1 MHSYLNKMMKDLCCI
16 GHITRDKIIT
26 PQSEVYMDGGT
37 SFYMSRGMSQ
47 LPHNVNYE
55 LVTKVG
61 QGQMP
66 EVEKLRQ
73 RDIDVRCY
81 ESRHTVYFENRYGID
96 TNARTQRVLAKADPF
111 TLDEM
116 RPLEAKVFHLG
127 TLLSDDFAPEV
138 VKYLSTKGRISIDAQ
153 GYLREVV
160 GEQVHAID
168 WKDKEAVLAYTDILK
183 LNEHE
188 MRVIA
193 NSDDPRTV
201 ARQLAD
207 LGVRE
212 VVITFGDYG
221 SLIYAD
227 NKFFEIPAYTP
238 KKVVDATGCG
248 DTYSTGYLYCRLQG
262 MGYEESGKFAAAM
275 CTLKLEHSGPF
286 DNNISDIER
295 IIG

>member
-1 MHSYLNKMMKDLCCI
+1 
-16 GHITRDKIIT
+16 
-26 PQSEVYMDGGT
+26 
-37 SFYMSRGMSQ
+37 
-47 LPHNVNYE
+47 
-55 LVTKVG
+55 
-61 QGQMP
+61 
-66 EVEKLRQ
+66 
-73 RDIDVRCY
+73 
-81 ESRHTVYFENRYGID
+81 
-96 TNARTQRVLAKADPF
+96 
-111 TLDEM
+111 
-116 RPLEAKVFHLG
+116 
-127 TLLSDDFAPEV
+127 
-138 VKYLSTKGRISIDAQ
+138 
-153 GYLREVV
+153 
-160 GEQVHAID
+160 
-168 WKDKEAVLAYTDILK
+168 
-183 LNEHE
+183 HE
-188 MRVIA
+188 MRVIT

-227 NKFFEIPAYTP
+227 NRFFEIPAYTP

-286 DNNISDIER
+286 DNNISDIKH